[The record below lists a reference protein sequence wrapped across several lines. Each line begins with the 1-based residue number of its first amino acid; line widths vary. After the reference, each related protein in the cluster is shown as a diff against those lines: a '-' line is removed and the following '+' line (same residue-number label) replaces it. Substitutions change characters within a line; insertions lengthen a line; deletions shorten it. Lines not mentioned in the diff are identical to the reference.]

1 MSLTELLG
9 HVGIFGGAVMVCLA
23 LLSVFSVG
31 MIIDKHRRF
40 RSASRQ
46 TEKFKQEFKKFLH
59 GGDVQDLIEAA
70 QPYQSSYVAQVVL
83 AGITEYDGVRESGR
97 DPGASLELVTSALR
111 DSMSEALI
119 QLRQGLGFL
128 ATIGSTAPFIGL
140 FGTVVGII
148 NAFRSIAATGSG
160 GMSVVSGGIAEALVS
175 TALGIFV
182 AIPAV
187 VAFNH
192 FTGKIETFHVQMN
205 RASSQLVNRLFKI
218 PELKEL
224 DVEVAEVKAPMAKK
238 GGPAYAAR

>member
-1 MSLTELLG
+1 MTLRELLG
-9 HVGIFGGAVMVCLA
+9 HVGVFGGAVMFCLA
-23 LLSVFSVG
+23 VLSVFSLAV
-31 MIIDKHRRF
+31 IVEKQRRF
-40 RSASRQ
+40 RAASRQ
-46 TEKFKQEFKKFLH
+46 SQAFKPVFKNFLH
-59 GGDVQDLIEAA
+59 GGEMQELIDAL
-70 QPYQSSYVAQVVL
+70 SSHEKSHVAQVVS
-83 AGITEYDGVRESGR
+83 AGILEYDGVRQTGR
-97 DPGASLELVTSALR
+97 DPVGSLELVQSAIR
-111 DSMSEALI
+111 DSISETLI
-119 QLRQGLGFL
+119 QLKWGLGFL

-192 FTGKIETFHVQMN
+192 SMGKIENFHVEMN

-218 PELKEL
+218 PEVKMADISES
-224 DVEVAEVKAPMAKK
+224 EVVH
-238 GGPAYAAR
+238 AAR